1 MESDTS
7 TTNAQASD
15 VDLAFARAMLY
26 SALAL
31 GFRPPTEE
39 TIDRLCSKDGAS
51 ALTDAAALLDL
62 DRDSG
67 SAGICSLFTAHR
79 SLLTLTASHRRLFG
93 HTARSGVPPYETE
106 YGTEALFQQPQEL
119 GDLQGFYNAF
129 GLALNQAEHERA
141 DHVSCECE
149 FLAFLALKEAYAL
162 EHGDDAMLEETR
174 KAERLFL
181 RDHIG
186 RFFPA
191 FANKLMRAADPHP
204 NPLPLGE
211 GEGEGD
217 RQGFYRA
224 LAELGLAFVARE
236 CARRNVPLGPGSLSL
251 RPATDD
257 RVPMACGSDSCPAM
271 PGTVEPDEMD

>member
-1 MESDTS
+1 MEADTS
-7 TTNAQASD
+7 TTSAQASD
-15 VDLAFARAMLY
+15 IDAAFARAMMY

-39 TIDRLCSKDGAS
+39 TIDRLCSKDGTA
-51 ALTDAAALLDL
+51 ALAAAAALLDL

-67 SAGICSLFTAHR
+67 SAGICSLFTDHC
-79 SLLTLTASHRRLFG
+79 SLLTLTEAHHRLFG

-119 GDLQGFYNAF
+119 GDLHGFYNAF

-162 EHGDDAMLEETR
+162 EHGDSAMREETQ

-191 FANKLMRAADPHP
+191 FANKLTCEDGGGFYQA
-204 NPLPLGE
+204 LGE
-211 GEGEGD
+211 WG
-217 RQGFYRA
+217 RA
-224 LAELGLAFVARE
+224 LVASE
-236 CARRNVPLGPGSLSL
+236 CARRNVPLGPGSLGL

-271 PGTVEPDEMD
+271 PGAVEPDEME